1 MEFIRQIE
9 RLQLLN
15 KLVREQRT
23 GSPVELA
30 ERLGVSRAKLYLML
44 DELRDEGVEI
54 RFSKRLNS
62 FIYENCGGISVVF
75 SLKVLGANELRNI
88 TAGKISNYFPESKIL
103 DGTIFSLIYD
113 QSAKR
118 NAS

>member
-15 KLVREQRT
+15 KLVKERRT
-23 GSPVELA
+23 GRPEELA

-44 DELRDEGVEI
+44 DELRDEGIEI
-54 RFSKRLNS
+54 KFSKRSNS
-62 FIYENCGGISVVF
+62 FVYENCGGVSVVF
-75 SLKVLGANELRNI
+75 SLKVLESNEIRDI
-88 TAGKISNYFPESKIL
+88 SAGKVLNYFPPSKLI
-103 DGTIFSLIYD
+103 DGSIFSLRYD

-118 NAS
+118 NIS